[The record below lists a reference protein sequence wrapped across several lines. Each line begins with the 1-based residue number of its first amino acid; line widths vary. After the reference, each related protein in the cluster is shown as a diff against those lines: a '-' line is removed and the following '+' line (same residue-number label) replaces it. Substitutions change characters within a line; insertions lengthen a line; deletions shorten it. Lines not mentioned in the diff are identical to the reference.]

1 MGHYLQI
8 DAEIH
13 GPAAAFQ
20 TYGVK
25 IYTVGSF
32 KCINWPKEA
41 NEWVI
46 RPRLHGW
53 PDKTLRDKIVHDGC
67 HLVPVGDKTS
77 PDTFLQW
84 RISFATAERTL
95 VYSLSRVQ
103 FLVYGL
109 LKYFLKQISDTLK
122 QILGDTDIL
131 SSYIIKTIVFHAV
144 EKTPCSLWQEKHT
157 FICFMLCL
165 NILITWVKAGHCPNY
180 FIPTNNMFLGKVHGE
195 NKQKLLHFLLSLH
208 DMKWGCL
215 SVGTFIQPTIGDVV
229 DNIWIGTNG
238 PLCPCLCFP
247 SIPECERDL
256 ELFRSATQYSST
268 SASLP
273 VSLTLLCKSKTD
285 NDEFVTYVTTIH
297 SLSCVAMDKFR
308 EHTTYRGNKE
318 KYKYLRKCKRY
329 LSPSASVCTS
339 PGLLTL
345 ATYYYQT
352 GNYTK
357 TLDICRHMTTSFK
370 IFSPLTYKEMKTYH
384 TVICGRGYTLFQKFK
399 QTYTSPII
407 LSDDFFY
414 PSEIYQIIRF
424 QRTNSVLFPSLSYSV
439 FLSFLC
445 FHKLGDTRRRD
456 EAVCDLQV
464 VKYYESKK
472 ALDIS
477 VSRDDESSVF
487 LGNWIVHN
495 MLGFSYELIGDTQR
509 ALREYNQSIAKDDI
523 EKYANNA
530 KERIHRLQSSL

>member
-1 MGHYLQI
+1 MKGSDGDIMCIERNVVVLCHNQMNSVPQNKGGKSVLWMRPANSRPGYVRLEVVYLGRQISTDFYSAIVPVGDQYFLSSEVFQKKFIDLMGHYLQI

-53 PDKTLRDKIVHDGC
+53 PDKTLRDEIVHDGC

-84 RISFATAERTL
+84 RISFATAERKL

-256 ELFRSATQYSST
+256 ELFRSAEQYSYT
-268 SASLP
+268 LASLP
-273 VSLTLLCKSKTD
+273 VSLTFLCKSKTE
-285 NDEFVTYVTTIH
+285 NDEFLSYVTTIH
-297 SLSCVAMDKFR
+297 SLSFVAMGKFR
-308 EHTTYRGNKE
+308 EHTKYRGNKE
-318 KYKYLRKCKRY
+318 KYKYLRKCKIF
-329 LSPSASVCTS
+329 LSPGASVCTS

-357 TLDICRHMTTSFK
+357 TLNICRDMTTSFK
-370 IFSPLTYKEMKTYH
+370 N
-384 TVICGRGYTLFQKFK
+384 
-399 QTYTSPII
+399 
-407 LSDDFFY
+407 
-414 PSEIYQIIRF
+414 IY
-424 QRTNSVLFPSLSYSV
+424 
-439 FLSFLC
+439 SF
-445 FHKLGDTRRRD
+445 
-456 EAVCDLQV
+456 DL
-464 VKYYESKK
+464 
-472 ALDIS
+472 
-477 VSRDDESSVF
+477 
-487 LGNWIVHN
+487 
-495 MLGFSYELIGDTQR
+495 
-509 ALREYNQSIAKDDI
+509 
-523 EKYANNA
+523 
-530 KERIHRLQSSL
+530 